1 MKNHSARRC
10 PSWAYRHTPCNVRL
24 DRCGFSF
31 LRDSCNGANRP
42 QDYGEDRW
50 ATIGLFWSA
59 LLYVVYT
66 VRDDG
71 KTIRL
76 ISARKA
82 NGKEAKQYRE
92 ANP

>member
-1 MKNHSARRC
+1 MEFEWDADKAAINFKKHGIYFEDAKFVFGDPGRIETYDGR
-10 PSWAYRHTPCNVRL
+10 
-24 DRCGFSF
+24 
-31 LRDSCNGANRP
+31 
-42 QDYGEDRW
+42 QDYSEDRW

-76 ISARKA
+76 ISTRKA